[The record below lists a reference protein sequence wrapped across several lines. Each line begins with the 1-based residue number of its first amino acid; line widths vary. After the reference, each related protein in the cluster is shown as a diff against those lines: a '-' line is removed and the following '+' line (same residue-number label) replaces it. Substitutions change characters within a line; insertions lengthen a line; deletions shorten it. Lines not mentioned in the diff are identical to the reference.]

1 MKSKFLAIIPARGWS
16 KRLPNKNILPLCNKP
31 LITYTIEAALKVK
44 DIDSIVVTTDND
56 EILSIAK
63 QYKINSIK
71 RSTVLSGDT
80 VSTID
85 LLENV
90 IIQYPDYEMDQENS
104 IDIDTKFD
112 FLYAQTILECKGE
125 IYK

>member
-104 IDIDTKFD
+104 INIDTKFD